1 MSNKDEILIS
11 VYGRNAPDAA
21 ARLTAALK
29 IDRINDHQAEPAR
42 LPLGGRQQSPA
53 ARWRDLADRQRS
65 GGTEGWQP
73 RPHQKTGILKKH
85 KNPDSTCGPRREHVP
100 TI

>member
-1 MSNKDEILIS
+1 VGRVKSRSVTIIS
-11 VYGRNAPDAA
+11 
-21 ARLTAALK
+21 
-29 IDRINDHQAEPAR
+29 AEPVR
-42 LPLGGRQQSPA
+42 QLPGDRQQFALPNGA
-53 ARWRDLADRQRS
+53 TFANRQRS

-73 RPHQKTGILKKH
+73 RLHQKTGILKKH